1 MVILLD
7 WIEPWRWVRQLRDW
21 IRFLRSVTSELSEEA
36 QESAEIVMTDWQ
48 QRRRGRP
55 PNDFAAT
62 ASSTD
67 SNVVI
72 PLSQGEW
79 DEPLGLPL
87 CVVCHGVCDTNHLK
101 DIESTFSRRFADVRR
116 RLTKSIHWKPS
127 KAGERK
133 TLILSFSFSAQYL

>member
-7 WIEPWRWVRQLRDW
+7 WIEPWRWIRQLRNW
-21 IRFLRSVTSELSEEA
+21 IGFLRSITSELKEEA
-36 QESAEIVMTDWQ
+36 QESMEMVMADWQ

-55 PNDFAAT
+55 PNEVTGT
-62 ASSTD
+62 ASSID

-87 CVVCHGVCDTNHLK
+87 CVVCHRVCHVNHLK
-101 DIESTFSRRFADVRR
+101 DIVGTFSRHLVDIRY
-116 RLTKSIHWKPS
+116 RLTTSIHWRPS
-127 KAGERK
+127 KAGEKK
-133 TLILSFSFSAQYL
+133 TLTLSFNFSAQSL